1 MRLTKWRKQIAL
13 SPTTGFERI
22 IESMTRQHPIERYR
36 NIGIIAHIDAGKTT
50 TTERILFYTG
60 KTHRIGSVDDGTTV
74 TDWMEQERER
84 GITIVSAAVSAVW
97 KDYQIN
103 IIDTPGHIDFTAEVQ
118 RSLRVLDGGIVIFDA
133 VQGVEPQSE
142 TVWRQA
148 DRYHVPRIC
157 FVNKMD
163 RVGASYERTIDMV
176 RERLGANP
184 IAVQVPIGS
193 EVDFR
198 GVVDLFTEKAIIW
211 EDDLGQEPRESEVP
225 PELKAIISEMRDKM
239 VEQIAETDDDLTLM
253 YLEGEEISVEQLKSA
268 LRKAVIANKAAPV
281 YCGSSLRNKGVQPLL
296 NATIDYL
303 PSPID
308 VPPVKGFI
316 PGKTKEEERTP
327 EDDAPLSALVFKI
340 VTDPYVGRLAYVRVY
355 SGKIS
360 QGTMVFNSTKG
371 KKERIGRLLRM
382 YADRREDVDQVL
394 AGDIGATLGLKNS
407 FTGDTLCVSSNPI
420 LLEAI
425 SFPEPVISVAIEPKT
440 IADQDKMSVALQKLA
455 EEDPTF
461 HVRTDQDTAQ
471 TIISGMGELHLEVL
485 VDRMLREFR
494 VQARVGRPQV
504 AYRESITRPVER
516 VECRYVKQTGGRGQ
530 YGHVVFEIEPGELG
544 SGIQFDNQI
553 YGGVIPR
560 EYFNAIEKGVR
571 ESAEAGVLAGYPV
584 VDVKVRLYDGSF
596 HEVDSSEM
604 AFKMAA
610 SIAFKDGIQKARP
623 VLLEPIMRVEVVIP
637 EEYLGETIG
646 QLNARRGEIIGTEM
660 RPGNTQAV
668 KVMVPLAE
676 MFGYATDLRSGTQG
690 RGVFTMEFDHYA
702 QVSESVAKLVIA

>member
-1 MRLTKWRKQIAL
+1 MD
-13 SPTTGFERI
+13 
-22 IESMTRQHPIERYR
+22 RQHPIERYR

-50 TTERILFYTG
+50 TTERILYYTG

-163 RVGASYERTIDMV
+163 RLGASYERTMKMIKD
-176 RERLGANP
+176 RLGANP

-193 EVDFR
+193 EAGFK
-198 GVVDLFTEKAIIW
+198 GVVDLLAQKAIYW
-211 EDDLGQEPRESEVP
+211 DEGLGDIPREADIPSDMQT
-225 PELKAIISEMRDKM
+225 AIDEMRDRM
-239 VEQIAETDDDLTLM
+239 VEQIAETDDDLTVKF
-253 YLEGEEISVEQLKSA
+253 LEGEFISVEELKSA
-268 LRKAVIANKAAPV
+268 LRKAVIANLATPV
-281 YCGSSLRNKGVQPLL
+281 FCGSSLRNKGVQPLL
-296 NATIDYL
+296 DAIIDYL
-303 PSPID
+303 PSPTE
-308 VPPVKGFI
+308 VPPVKGFV
-316 PGKTKEEERTP
+316 PDKDKEIERYP
-327 EDDAPLSALVFKI
+327 DDEAPLSALVFKI
-340 VTDPYVGRLAYVRVY
+340 VTDPYVGRLAYLRVY
-355 SGKIS
+355 SGKIK
-360 QGTMVFNSTKG
+360 QGTMVYNSTKE

-382 YADRREDVDQVL
+382 YADRREDVEEVL

-407 FTGDTLCVSSNPI
+407 FTGDTLCISSDQI

-440 IADQDKMSVALQKLA
+440 TADQDKMGEALHKLA

-461 HVRTDQDTAQ
+461 HVRQDPDTGQ
-471 TIISGMGELHLEVL
+471 TIISGMGELHLEIL

-504 AYRESITRPVER
+504 AYRESITRPVEKA
-516 VECRYVKQTGGRGQ
+516 EFRYVKQTGGRGQ
-530 YGHVVFEIEPGELG
+530 YGHVVLEIEPGEIG
-544 SGIQFDNQI
+544 SGIEFENDI
-553 YGGVIPR
+553 VGGIIPR
-560 EYFNAIEKGVR
+560 EYFNAIEKGIV

-584 VDVKVRLYDGSF
+584 VDVRVRLYDGSY

-610 SIAFKDGIQKARP
+610 SLAFKEGIQKAHP
-623 VLLEPIMRVEVVIP
+623 VLLEPIMKVEVVLP
-637 EEYLGETIG
+637 EEYLGDTIG
-646 QLNARRGEIIGTEM
+646 QLNARRGEIMGTEM
-660 RPGNTQAV
+660 RPGNSQAV
-668 KVMVPLAE
+668 KAMVPLAE
-676 MFGYATDLRSGTQG
+676 MFGYATDLRSATQG
-690 RGVFTMEFDHYA
+690 RGAFTMEFDHYA